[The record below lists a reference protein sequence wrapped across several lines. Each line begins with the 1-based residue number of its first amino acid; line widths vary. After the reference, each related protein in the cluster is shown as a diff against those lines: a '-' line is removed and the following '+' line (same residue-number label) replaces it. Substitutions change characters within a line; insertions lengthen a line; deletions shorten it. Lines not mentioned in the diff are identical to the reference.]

1 MPEIFATIR
10 DTPSVMLPAIED
22 LRKDQEIGACYAGL
36 PANSTGKL
44 NEAQAHE
51 VEFLDTPAFNQDRAD
66 IDEDPYPTTTAPNPN
81 I

>member
-1 MPEIFATIR
+1 MPEIFLIR

-22 LRKDQEIGACYAGL
+22 LRKDQDIGACYGGL

-51 VEFLDTPAFNQDRAD
+51 VEFIDLPAFHSDGAN
-66 IDEDPYPTTTAPNPN
+66 IEEDPY
-81 I
+81 

>member
-1 MPEIFATIR
+1 MPEIFFIR

-22 LRKDQEIGACYAGL
+22 LRKDQDIGACYAGL

-51 VEFLDTPAFNQDRAD
+51 VEFLDTPAFHNVNSNDVED
-66 IDEDPYPTTTAPNPN
+66 DPYPTTTARNPN